1 MYSVP
6 RGEGGQ
12 PPEIQLADPQQDL
25 LRAGRGQGLHPT
37 EDEAPNRLHK
47 VSCVTLLL
55 INRTNTSDKLPA
67 LRLPLIFYPGNMSTN
82 SQTYRVE
89 CDGKDMTPKL
99 RELKVQA
106 VIFLNIQT
114 YSSGTRPWNRQVGE
128 QRLDDGLLEVIGKL
142 KHLTF
147 KVKLKSLT

>member
-55 INRTNTSDKLPA
+55 INRTNTSE
-67 LRLPLIFYPGNMSTN
+67 N
-82 SQTYRVE
+82 
-89 CDGKDMTPKL
+89 
-99 RELKVQA
+99 VQ
-106 VIFLNIQT
+106 FLVYFWKESFFEVFHFSFLTWAFIL
-114 YSSGTRPWNRQVGE
+114 YSDNLSFCN
-128 QRLDDGLLEVIGKL
+128 L
-142 KHLTF
+142 
-147 KVKLKSLT
+147 